1 MVVKK
6 HIINGVTKTFESFE
20 AAIFLEDDLI
30 VSEKF
35 LSHMYRGLHYYKKHK
50 RVFHLSGFS
59 FLENN
64 KNTNSYFSRYM
75 NCWGWATWK
84 DRWVY
89 FDQNIKS
96 VRRSF
101 TKDEIYLFNI
111 ENSNDFFRQIVE
123 NDIGILDTWAI
134 FWYAAIFKNGGL
146 CLVPPKTLVKNLGN
160 DGSGERHGRLMKQ
173 FDISEIASSKFPDL
187 IVEDQEMLV
196 KLKLY
201 FKNQTNFFVK
211 VGKKIIYLLPPM
223 IQRSLL
229 PTLLILARKL
239 KI

>member
-1 MVVKK
+1 M
-6 HIINGVTKTFESFE
+6 
-20 AAIFLEDDLI
+20 
-30 VSEKF
+30 
-35 LSHMYRGLHYYKKHK
+35 
-50 RVFHLSGFS
+50 
-59 FLENN
+59 
-64 KNTNSYFSRYM
+64 
-75 NCWGWATWK
+75 
-84 DRWVY
+84 VY

>member
-1 MVVKK
+1 M
-6 HIINGVTKTFESFE
+6 G
-20 AAIFLEDDLI
+20 
-30 VSEKF
+30 
-35 LSHMYRGLHYYKKHK
+35 
-50 RVFHLSGFS
+50 
-59 FLENN
+59 
-64 KNTNSYFSRYM
+64 
-75 NCWGWATWK
+75 
-84 DRWVY
+84 
-89 FDQNIKS
+89 NIL
-96 VRRSF
+96 VC
-101 TKDEIYLFNI
+101 
-111 ENSNDFFRQIVE
+111 SNFQ
-123 NDIGILDTWAI
+123 
-134 FWYAAIFKNGGL
+134 NGGL